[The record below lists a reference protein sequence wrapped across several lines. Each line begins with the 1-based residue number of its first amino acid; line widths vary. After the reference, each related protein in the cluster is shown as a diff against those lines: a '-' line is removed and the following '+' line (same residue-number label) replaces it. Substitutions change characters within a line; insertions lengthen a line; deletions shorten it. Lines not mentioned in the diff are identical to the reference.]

1 MRRVYTE
8 LLEPEARSNSL
19 PTTDLEGLQ
28 RLCVE
33 TKYSF
38 LTLDT
43 TLKGLETNIPCRVV
57 DVTYTKHTTTV
68 AMITSKSSEYKTLFK
83 YQ

>member
-8 LLEPEARSNSL
+8 LMEPEIRSNAS
-19 PTTDLEGLQ
+19 PATALEGLQ

-33 TKYSF
+33 KKYTF
-38 LTLDT
+38 LALDT

-57 DVTYTKHTTTV
+57 DITYAQHSTLS
-68 AMITSKSSEYKTLFK
+68 MISSKSSEYKALFK

>member
-8 LLEPEARSNSL
+8 LMEPELRSNASPATVL
-19 PTTDLEGLQ
+19 VGLQ

-33 TKYSF
+33 KNYSF
-38 LTLDT
+38 LTLDAS
-43 TLKGLETNIPCRVV
+43 LKGLETNVPCRVV
-57 DVTYTKHTTTV
+57 DITYTQHSTYV
-68 AMITSKSSEYKTLFK
+68 SMIVSKSSEYKALFK

>member
-8 LLEPEARSNSL
+8 LMAPEIRSNAL
-19 PTTDLEGLQ
+19 PETDLEGLK

-33 TKYSF
+33 KKYSF
-38 LTLDT
+38 LTFDI
-43 TLKGLETNIPCRVV
+43 TLKGSEKNIPCSVV
-57 DVTYTKHTTTV
+57 DITDAHQTITLS
-68 AMITSKSSEYKTLFK
+68 MIINKSSEYKAFFK

>member
-8 LLEPEARSNSL
+8 LMAPEIRSNAS
-19 PTTDLEGLQ
+19 PETELEGLR

-33 TKYSF
+33 KKYSF
-38 LTLDT
+38 LTLDVS
-43 TLKGLETNIPCRVV
+43 LKNFEKNIPCRVV
-57 DVTYTKHTTTV
+57 DITYAQQIITLG
-68 AMITSKSSEYKTLFK
+68 MIIGKSSEYKALFK